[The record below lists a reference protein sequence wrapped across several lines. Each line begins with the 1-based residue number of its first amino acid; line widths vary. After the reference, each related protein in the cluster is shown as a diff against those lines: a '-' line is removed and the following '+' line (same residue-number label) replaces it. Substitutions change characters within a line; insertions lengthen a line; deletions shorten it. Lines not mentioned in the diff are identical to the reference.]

1 MKTICIKINF
11 FLMVIVSLL
20 VMTSCVK
27 IYTPE
32 ELVKAP
38 ELNIENKEIKD
49 ALAQIIPQDAV
60 LYSTSNFN
68 KLTNSALLQGKSFFL
83 QDFDNDGTKDVIALY
98 KNSKMQSFGVIILKK
113 YGGLWVK
120 EKEIKLNS
128 IEILDFDIVDID
140 DDGLGE
146 MIIGYIDESEKRIL
160 SIFHEEKSGLKEIF
174 KSEYYSFTFSNIGA
188 QNKLF
193 LLISNFGSEPL
204 TNKVKVF
211 QFTENSFRKI
221 DELIYPKG
229 YNPYNVQVGKI
240 DQNHFGIFVDLFVY
254 ESYGQSDV
262 LMLKEGKLKS
272 ISSGTNNISTTQDTP
287 IVCSDID
294 GDGIIEVPQT
304 SSIML
309 SNEGLSHRKD
319 LFVRNYYKIISL
331 SQLKLV
337 AQVYEDTVDM
347 KIRINFPFEF
357 FNKVLI
363 SKDPYS
369 NKLTLYYS
377 PEEIGYESEGYAF
390 LEILSLDVGYKNRY
404 KDYIFVHEDEESII
418 VARPIDESSKVP
430 KRFLR
435 DYERILNLSEFP
447 DVFLKRIE

>member
-98 KNSKMQSFGVIILKK
+98 KNYKMQSFGVIILKK

-140 DDGLGE
+140 DDGLDE

-304 SSIML
+304 SSIIL

>member
-68 KLTNSALLQGKSFFL
+68 KLSNSALLQGKSFFS

-140 DDGLGE
+140 DDGLDE

-160 SIFHEEKSGLKEIF
+160 SIFHAEKSGLKEIF
-174 KSEYYSFTFSNIGA
+174 KSEYYSFTFSNMGA

-404 KDYIFVHEDEESII
+404 KDYIFVHEDEENII

>member
-1 MKTICIKINF
+1 MKKISMKIR
-11 FLMVIVSLL
+11 FLLIMTVSLFM
-20 VMTSCVK
+20 MTSCVK

-32 ELVKAP
+32 ELIKAP

-49 ALAQIIPQDAV
+49 ALAQMLPQDAV

-68 KLTNSALLQGKSFFL
+68 KLKTNTLSQGKSFFL
-83 QDFDNDGTKDVIALY
+83 QDFDNDGTEEVVALY
-98 KNSKMQSFGVIILKK
+98 KNSKMQTFGVIILKK
-113 YGGLWVK
+113 YSGIWNK
-120 EKEIKLNS
+120 AQEIKINS

-140 DDGLGE
+140 DDGLNE
-146 MIIGYIDESEKRIL
+146 IIIGYIDGNEKRIL
-160 SIFHEEKSGLKEIF
+160 SVFHQERLGLNEIF
-174 KSEYYSFTFSNIGA
+174 KSEYYSFTFSNIGE

-204 TNKVKVF
+204 TNKVKLF
-211 QFTENSFRKI
+211 QFTENSFRKV

-240 DQNHFGIFVDLFVY
+240 DQEHFGIFVDLFVY

-262 LMLKEGKLKS
+262 LMLQEGKLKS
-272 ISSGTNNISTTQDTP
+272 ISSDSNNISTTQDTP
-287 IVCSDID
+287 IACSDID

-309 SNEGLSHRKD
+309 PNEGLSHRKD

-369 NKLTLYYS
+369 NKLTLYYC
-377 PEEIGYESEGYAF
+377 PEETAYEAEGYPF

-404 KDYIFVHEDEESII
+404 KDYIFVHEDENTII
-418 VARPIDESSKVP
+418 VARPIDESDKVP

-435 DYERILNLSEFP
+435 EYEGILNLSEFP
-447 DVFLKRIE
+447 DVFLKRVE

>member
-60 LYSTSNFN
+60 LYSISNFN

-140 DDGLGE
+140 DDGLDE
-146 MIIGYIDESEKRIL
+146 MIIGYIDESEKRII
-160 SIFHEEKSGLKEIF
+160 SIFHAEKSGLKEIF